1 MRASIFPSTIPA
13 PCARF
18 DLLWNNAIY
27 GPLFTEVCLLYIRA
41 NAPTMGPVVS
51 TSRSQLSVIASRK
64 TRRRNFCKWSHS
76 LSTAGALWDGEQS
89 ATRLLLASANSLKAM
104 IQPSIPRNGTFKNPI
119 CAAERGDSAVE
130 RRFSREKEIGAATI
144 VCLPRFAP
152 RCLNMK
158 RHEIYMRDRMKK
170 KSIYYTFPA

>member
-1 MRASIFPSTIPA
+1 MHRYIVREFVANRSLYVKPSTRSLSECVLQFFHRRSR
-13 PCARF
+13 PCACF

-76 LSTAGALWDGEQS
+76 LSTAEVLWDGEQS

-104 IQPSIPRNGTFKNPI
+104 IQPSILQNGTFKNPI
-119 CAAERGDSAVE
+119 CPGTI
-130 RRFSREKEIGAATI
+130 SR
-144 VCLPRFAP
+144 
-152 RCLNMK
+152 
-158 RHEIYMRDRMKK
+158 
-170 KSIYYTFPA
+170 